1 MLTKLSQGFK
11 LKYLYETLVI
21 VVFAVVT
28 HINIFCEFTG
38 IEF

>member
-11 LKYLYETLVI
+11 LKYLYEILVI

-28 HINIFCEFTG
+28 HVNIFWEFMK